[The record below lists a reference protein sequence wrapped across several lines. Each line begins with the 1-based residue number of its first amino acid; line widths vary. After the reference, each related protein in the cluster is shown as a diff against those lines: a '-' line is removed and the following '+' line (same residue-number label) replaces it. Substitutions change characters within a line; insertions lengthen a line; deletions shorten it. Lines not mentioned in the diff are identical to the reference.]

1 MAGSGYTGAVALLLC
16 AAARALPSA
25 EGTAAAAEPDGSSA
39 ERRLLFASL
48 PFEHGATVVRGES
61 IEQRS
66 SSNSTCGAVDKTCC
80 STSDV
85 VYCWTNWCTPQE
97 CTPEAIAWHER
108 VYGSRSD
115 PVLASLDWSDPSSVD
130 TMYTVVTD
138 LAVQPTAECNAKDAK
153 RVKMLKK
160 WRSAGQNWA
169 NKCITFDGVLADGGV
184 DEDRGYLNVN
194 AECKTLNKARAKF
207 HRKWQKAG
215 QEWAE
220 FCVKPKPLAEGGTLN
235 VLMTSQCF
243 ATTSCLD
250 YNAWYIPRGLSTKL
264 GMLWAQA
271 AAKACYAAME
281 VNLCA
286 AHAPRVE
293 HHRTD
298 RPAHLYR
305 QDGASCV
312 TWECTPW
319 RTVRDMGMYGP
330 CTGSNCAWFT
340 GDYTSVLPVD
350 AFGEVVVDEEEEKEE
365 AAANPRCADVAKKKQ
380 CKKLNGCK
388 WKKALCKAK

>member
-16 AAARALPSA
+16 TAARALPSA
-25 EGTAAAAEPDGSSA
+25 EGTAVAAEPEGSSA
-39 ERRLLFASL
+39 DRRLLFASL

-66 SSNSTCGAVDKTCC
+66 SSNATCAAANEKCC
-80 STSDV
+80 STSDDL
-85 VYCWTNWCTPQE
+85 YCWTNWCTPQE
-97 CTPEAIAWHER
+97 CTAKAIAWHEK
-108 VYGSRSD
+108 VYGEPYKRPGY

-130 TMYTVVTD
+130 TLHKVVTD
-138 LAVQPTAECNAKDAK
+138 LAAAAAKEREETGLAAPAADCDAKDAK
-153 RVKMLKK
+153 RIKMLKK

-271 AAKACYAAME
+271 AAKACYASME

-298 RPAHLYR
+298 MPQSY
-305 QDGASCV
+305 
-312 TWECTPW
+312 
-319 RTVRDMGMYGP
+319 MGMYGP
-330 CTGSNCAWFT
+330 CTGSKCAWVT
-340 GDYTSVLPVD
+340 GDYTSVIPVD

>member
-16 AAARALPSA
+16 TAARALPSA
-25 EGTAAAAEPDGSSA
+25 EGTAVAAEPDGSSA
-39 ERRLLFASL
+39 DRRLLFASL
-48 PFEHGATVVRGES
+48 PFEHGAMVVRGES

-66 SSNSTCGAVDKTCC
+66 SSNSTCAAADETCC
-80 STSDV
+80 STSDDL
-85 VYCWTNWCTPQE
+85 YCWTNWCTPQE
-97 CTPEAIAWHER
+97 CTAKAIAWHER

-115 PVLASLDWSDPSSVD
+115 RVLASLDWSDPSSVD
-130 TMYTVVTD
+130 TMYKVVTD
-138 LAVQPTAECNAKDAK
+138 LAAPLAAECNAKDAK
-153 RVKMLKK
+153 RIKMLKK

-184 DEDRGYLNVN
+184 DEDRGFLNVN

-220 FCVKPKPLAEGGTLN
+220 FCVKPKPLAEGGTLD
-235 VLMTSQCF
+235 VLFTSQCF

-286 AHAPRVE
+286 AHAPRVVQ
-293 HHRTD
+293 TCIVQTCD
-298 RPAHLYR
+298 R
-305 QDGASCV
+305 G
-312 TWECTPW
+312 TP
-319 RTVRDMGMYGP
+319 RRRGMYGP
-330 CTGSNCAWFT
+330 CTGSKCAWVT
-340 GDYTSVLPVD
+340 GDYTSVIPVD
-350 AFGEVVVDEEEEKEE
+350 AFGEVVVDEEEAKEE
-365 AAANPRCADVAKKKQ
+365 AAEPRCADARKKKA
-380 CKKLNGCK
+380 CKKINGCK
-388 WKKALCKAK
+388 WKKGKAMCSALA